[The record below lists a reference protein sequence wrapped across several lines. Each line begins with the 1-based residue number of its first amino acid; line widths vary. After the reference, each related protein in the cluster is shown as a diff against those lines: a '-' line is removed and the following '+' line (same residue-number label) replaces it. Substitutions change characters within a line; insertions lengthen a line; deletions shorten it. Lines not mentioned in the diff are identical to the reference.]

1 MNAERYDQ
9 ARTAFE
15 AALDINPDY
24 GWVKSVL
31 LPRLNEQQ
39 S

>member
-15 AALDINPDY
+15 KALDVNPDY
-24 GWVKSVL
+24 GWVKYVL
-31 LPRLNEQQ
+31 LPELDKKTG
-39 S
+39 